1 MIRPVEG
8 RIARSLRS
16 TIQVGKCSSP
26 YPQLV
31 VGGSGSGVVSQAG
44 AALLLRTAES
54 VGLITTLS
62 RVLSPWRKPLAVHD
76 PGKIVLDL
84 AVAVALGGD
93 CLADIGLARVE
104 PGVFGL
110 VASDPAVSRLIT
122 ALAEDP
128 RKAVP
133 AIRGMGMRR

>member
-1 MIRPVEG
+1 M
-8 RIARSLRS
+8 
-16 TIQVGKCSSP
+16 GKCSSP

-110 VASDPAVSRLIT
+110 VAPDPTVSRLIT

-133 AIRGMGMRR
+133 AIRGMGMCR